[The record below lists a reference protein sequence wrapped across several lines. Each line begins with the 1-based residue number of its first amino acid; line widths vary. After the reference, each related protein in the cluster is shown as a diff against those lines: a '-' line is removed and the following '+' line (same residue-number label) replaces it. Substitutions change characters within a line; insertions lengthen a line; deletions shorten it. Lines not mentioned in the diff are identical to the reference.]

1 MGYRYNHPPN
11 WPQAPEGWT
20 PPQGWQPDPA
30 WPPAPPGWQFWV
42 VVGEQSASNTAL
54 QQPGT
59 VAQDRGPS
67 NSGSL
72 FGRRKLAEAEAQQA
86 RTELQSANDELVA
99 LKSRNAQLIAD
110 HAARAAELAR
120 IRGLSAVQLDGELQ
134 AARDELA
141 QVRLTIERERAQY
154 ALEAA
159 QQVEEAR
166 RATADIRQRA
176 ESELQT
182 ALNSGATARADA
194 AQAEVRLR
202 ELRRTI
208 VVTQETALLQE
219 AGIYE
224 YHHVLADAVAYKSA
238 LADLTDKIK
247 ATVSKGNAVR
257 GDTTWNVNGSAA
269 QGRKMVS
276 DFSKLMLR
284 AYNAEAEYA
293 VRGMRPHKL
302 HSLTDRLDKSRSTI
316 ARLGQTMNI
325 AITEEYHRLR
335 VRELEL
341 TADFLAKQ
349 EEEKERRRELREQQ
363 REEEKLQREIAR
375 ERARLAKEREH
386 YLGAL
391 ARLQAS
397 GAQDVH
403 QSAELESKLAEID
416 SAMVAVD
423 AREANVR
430 AGYVYV
436 ISNIGAF
443 GDQVVKIGMTRR
455 LEPMDRVNEL
465 GDASVPFRFDVHALI
480 FSEDAVGLERT
491 LHREFEA
498 KRVNHVNLRREF
510 FRVAPADVR
519 DALARLDGQ
528 HLLEFHEQAEALE
541 WRASQNAMAPQK
553 HSDPAVATPQ

>member
-11 WPQAPEGWT
+11 WPQPPQGWT
-20 PPQGWQPDPA
+20 PPQGWQPDPT
-30 WPPAPPGWQFWV
+30 WPPAPPGWEFWV
-42 VVGEQSASNTAL
+42 VTREQPASNAASQL
-54 QQPGT
+54 PAT
-59 VAQDRGPS
+59 VAQDRSAANP
-67 NSGSL
+67 GSL
-72 FGRRKLAEAEAQQA
+72 FGRRKFAEAEAQQA

-99 LKSRNAQLIAD
+99 LKNHNEQLIAD

-120 IRGLSAVQLDGELQ
+120 IRGLDAVQLDGELQ

-141 QVRLTIERERAQY
+141 QVRLTIERERANH

-159 QQVEEAR
+159 RQVEEAR
-166 RATADIRQRA
+166 RATAEIRQRA
-176 ESELQT
+176 ESELHT
-182 ALNSGATARADA
+182 ALNSGAAARAET

-202 ELRRTI
+202 ELRKTI

-224 YHHVLADAVAYKSA
+224 YHHVLADVVAYKSA
-238 LADLTDKIK
+238 LADLSDKIK

-269 QGRKMVS
+269 QGRKMVN

-325 AITEEYHRLR
+325 AITEAYHRLR
-335 VRELEL
+335 IQELEL

-397 GAQDVH
+397 GAQDLH
-403 QSAELESKLAEID
+403 HSAELESKLAEID

-443 GDQVVKIGMTRR
+443 GDRVVKIGMTRR

-480 FSEDAVGLERT
+480 FSDDAVGLERK

-510 FRVAPADVR
+510 FSVAPTEVR

-528 HLLEFHEQAEALE
+528 HLLEFHEEAEALE
-541 WRASQNAMAPQK
+541 WRASQKALATSE
-553 HSDPAVATPQ
+553 HSDPKVATSQ